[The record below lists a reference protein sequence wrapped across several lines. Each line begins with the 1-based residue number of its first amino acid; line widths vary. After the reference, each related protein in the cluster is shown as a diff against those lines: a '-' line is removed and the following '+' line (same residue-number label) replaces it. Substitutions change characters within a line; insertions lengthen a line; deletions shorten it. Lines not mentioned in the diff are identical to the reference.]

1 MSNALPI
8 FRKFKSSIEGISI
21 PVEIDNPFNY
31 SPHPLAL
38 LACEELQMHLLT
50 QQEWEHDF
58 GLNDLEN
65 GRGGKMFGV
74 LVVSSAEGEIGYL
87 SAFSGKLAGGNHPS
101 GFVPPIFDYLYEGS
115 FLNKGMVELSSIVK
129 EIESL
134 EKDNALLHAEK
145 IKALKEH
152 RKQHSIRLQ
161 KELYD
166 GFHFINKKGDW
177 KSLREIFKDA
187 PNSNPPGGAGEC
199 AAPKLFQYAFQNN
212 LKPLALAEFF
222 WGVAP
227 KGINWFHK
235 EYYTSCTDKCGPIL
249 RFMLDSDFSI

>member
-1 MSNALPI
+1 MSSAHP
-8 FRKFKSSIEGISI
+8 FFKKFKSSLEGFSI
-21 PVEIDNPFNY
+21 PSGIDNPFDY
-31 SPHPLAL
+31 VPHPLAV
-38 LACEELQMHLLT
+38 LACEELQEHLIS

-74 LVVSSAEGEIGYL
+74 LVVSSPEGEIGYL

-101 GFVPPIFDYLYEGS
+101 GFVPPVFDYLYEGS
-115 FLNKGMVELSSIVK
+115 FINTGMVELSGIIR
-129 EIESL
+129 EIEAL
-134 EKDNALLHAEK
+134 ENEDVNLHAEK
-145 IKALKEH
+145 IAALKD
-152 RKQHSIRLQ
+152 RRRQHSLRLQ

-166 GFHFINKKGDW
+166 GFHFINENGNW

-212 LKPLALAEFF
+212 FKPLALAEFF

-235 EYYTSCTDKCGPIL
+235 AYYTSCAEKCGPIL
-249 RFMLDSDFSI
+249 RFMLDRDFSI